1 VIWLGLEGGVLAT
14 LGGREQQF
22 GASEV
27 GCTLLFCARYK
38 HRQGRFGSV
47 LVNPVFTQN
56 LVSIVFCSF
65 KEVKGRFASALDLFE
80 GAGRCDGVIAASSG
94 GSRAEVKRSGT
105 SLEAAGLASYNRD
118 EVLRDHKGQQNRS
131 KATFSAIPKAQ

>member
-1 VIWLGLEGGVLAT
+1 MIWLGWEGVW
-14 LGGREQQF
+14 GGEQEH

-27 GCTLLFCARYK
+27 GCTLFFCACYK

-80 GAGRCDGVIAASSG
+80 RAARYSKSWGPPVQAGQG
-94 GSRAEVKRSGT
+94 
-105 SLEAAGLASYNRD
+105 
-118 EVLRDHKGQQNRS
+118 
-131 KATFSAIPKAQ
+131 